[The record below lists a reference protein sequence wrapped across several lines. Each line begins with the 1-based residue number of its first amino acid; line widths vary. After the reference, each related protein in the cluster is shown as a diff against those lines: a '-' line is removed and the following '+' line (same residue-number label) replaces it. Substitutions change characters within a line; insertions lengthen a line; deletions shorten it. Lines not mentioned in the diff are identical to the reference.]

1 MIPDGT
7 SDPVAVKIPK
17 VAAGRV
23 TGIRVGRDGARVAAV
38 AGTGVQARLYVG
50 SIVRGRAGS
59 PTAAI
64 EHLTE
69 ILPELRSVRSVAW
82 ADDTTLAVLGA
93 QNGGQVTPF
102 LIDTDGYDVAPV
114 EHEAGLVK
122 IDAAPQQRPL
132 FAGTA
137 GGRIVQYTSGRGW
150 VDLGPGADP
159 AYPG

>member
-7 SDPVAVKIPK
+7 GDPVAVKVPK
-17 VAAGRV
+17 VAGGRV
-23 TGIRVGRDGARVAAV
+23 TGMRVGRDGVRVAV
-38 AGTGVQARLYVG
+38 IAGTGAQARLYVG

-82 ADDTTLAVLGA
+82 ADATTLAVLGA
-93 QNGGQVTPF
+93 QSGGQVTPF
-102 LIDTDGYDVAPV
+102 LTDTDGYEVEPV
-114 EHEAGLVK
+114 EPEAGLVSVA
-122 IDAAPQQRPL
+122 AAPQQRPL
-132 FAGTA
+132 LAGTA
-137 GGRIVQYTSGRGW
+137 GGRIAQYTLGRGW